1 MKLHEET
8 KLRKINKN
16 TFLVM
21 KAFSGSATIGERV
34 PS

>member
-1 MKLHEET
+1 MNEHNKG
-8 KLRKINKN
+8 KINKN

>member
-1 MKLHEET
+1 MNITME
-8 KLRKINKN
+8 KINKN